1 MIGKPC
7 SSYIRSANKR
17 CLTRLTRVLRSSLHF
32 PVLFCLVLGGC
43 GVNSETEVE
52 GPAGASL
59 SGLSALE
66 SEQFILGQALF
77 NRAFTAEE
85 GLGPLFNQVS
95 CSSCHDLP
103 TSGGH
108 GAEPVTKVTDF
119 DELTGCNLLTEHGG
133 DLLQASVVPA
143 LRSKGVLPER
153 IPTSASAVTELR
165 APALYGIGLVEAIE
179 DNDILTRSDPDD
191 QDGDG
196 ISGRPGLGPQ
206 GLLGR
211 FGSKAQ
217 HSTLSAFIENAIRG
231 EMGLTTP
238 EHPTEEMPNG
248 LPFSQ
253 ENDPAPDPEIET
265 SDLDLLEAYVGF
277 LAQPARRTL
286 DSPEDHAA
294 SQEGEEL
301 FENIGCNNCHTPTF
315 VTGNHPSEALNR
327 KRFRIYSDLLLH
339 DMGPELADICALGAS
354 PSEWRTPR
362 LVGLYLRSE
371 FLHDGRAR
379 SIRDAIL
386 MHGGEAESAR
396 YRFQDLTPRLQQ
408 SILLFLRTL

>member
-1 MIGKPC
+1 V
-7 SSYIRSANKR
+7 IRSS
-17 CLTRLTRVLRSSLHF
+17 TRLPILLCSVLT
-32 PVLFCLVLGGC
+32 GC
-43 GVNSETEVE
+43 GIADETEVE
-52 GPAGASL
+52 APAGAPL
-59 SGLSALE
+59 PGLTTSE
-66 SEQFILGQALF
+66 SEQFVLGQALF
-77 NRAFTAEE
+77 NRAFTPEE

-108 GAEPVTKVTDF
+108 GAEPVTKVSDF
-119 DELTGCNLLTEHGG
+119 DERTGCNLLKEEGG

-143 LRSKGVLPER
+143 LRTAGVLPER
-153 IPTSASAVTELR
+153 IPVSATAVTELR
-165 APALYGIGLVEAIE
+165 APSLYGIGLVEAIE
-179 DNDILTRSDPDD
+179 DDDILTRADPDD

-217 HSTLSAFIENAIRG
+217 HATLSEFIENAIRG

-238 EHPTEEMPNG
+238 DHLTEEMPNG
-248 LPFSQ
+248 LPLPEGS
-253 ENDPAPDPEIET
+253 DPVPDPEIET
-265 SDLDLLEAYVGF
+265 SDLDLLTAYIAF
-277 LAQPARRTL
+277 LAQPGRRAL
-286 DSPEDHAA
+286 DNPEDQAA
-294 SQEGEEL
+294 SEEGERI
-301 FENIGCNNCHTPTF
+301 FESIGCVNCHIPTF
-315 VTGNHPSEALNR
+315 VTGTNQSAALDR

-339 DMGPELADICALGAS
+339 DMGPELASICAPGAS
-354 PSEWRTPR
+354 PSEWRTTR

-379 SIRDAIL
+379 SVRDAIL

-396 YRFQDLTPRLQQ
+396 YRFQDLTPELQQ
-408 SILLFLRTL
+408 SVLLFLRTL